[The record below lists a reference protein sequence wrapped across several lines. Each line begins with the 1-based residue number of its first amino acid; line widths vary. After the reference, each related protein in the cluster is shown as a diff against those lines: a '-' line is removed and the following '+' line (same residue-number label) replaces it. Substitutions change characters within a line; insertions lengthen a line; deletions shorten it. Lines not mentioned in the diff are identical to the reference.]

1 MTKEINVQKGSGNV
15 FYDLGFANPDELLV
29 KAELVRKIS
38 RIIIQNNLNQVE
50 ASKLLGIEQ
59 SDFSA
64 LIKGDTLSFSIES
77 LFSYLNILLS
87 RYDNLS

>member
-1 MTKEINVQKGSGNV
+1 MTKEIKVQKGSGNV
-15 FYDLGFANPDELLV
+15 FYDLGFDNPDELLV
-29 KAELVRKIS
+29 KSELVRKIS

-59 SDFSA
+59 SKFSA
-64 LIKGDTLSFSIES
+64 LIKGNILSFSTES
-77 LFSYLNILLS
+77 LFSFLNILLS

>member
-1 MTKEINVQKGSGNV
+1 MTKEIKFQKGSGNV

-38 RIIIQNNLNQVE
+38 AIITQNNLNQVE
-50 ASKLLGIEQ
+50 VSKLLGIEQ
-59 SDFSA
+59 SKFSA
-64 LIKGDTLSFSIES
+64 LIKGNILSFSTETI
-77 LFSYLNILLS
+77 FSYLNIFLS

>member
-1 MTKEINVQKGSGNV
+1 MTKEIKFQKGSGNV
-15 FYDLGFANPDELLV
+15 FYDLGFDNADELLV

-38 RIIIQNNLNQVE
+38 AIITQNNLNQVE

-59 SDFSA
+59 SKFSA
-64 LIKGDTLSFSIES
+64 LIKGNILSFSTETI
-77 LFSYLNILLS
+77 FSYLNILLS

>member
-1 MTKEINVQKGSGNV
+1 MTKEIKFQKGSGNV
-15 FYDLGFANPDELLV
+15 FYDLGFDNPDELLV

-59 SDFSA
+59 SEFSA
-64 LIKGDTLSFSIES
+64 LIKGYILSFSKES
-77 LFSYLNILLS
+77 LFSFLNILLS

>member
-1 MTKEINVQKGSGNV
+1 MIKEIKVQKGSGNV
-15 FYDLGFANPDELLV
+15 FYDLDFANPDELLV

-50 ASKLLGIEQ
+50 ASQLLGIEQ
-59 SDFSA
+59 SEYSA
-64 LIKGDTLSFSIES
+64 LRKGNILGFSTES
-77 LFSYLNILLS
+77 LFSFLNILLS

>member
-1 MTKEINVQKGSGNV
+1 MTKEIKFQKGSGNV
-15 FYDLGFANPDELLV
+15 FYDLGFDNPDELLV

-38 RIIIQNNLNQVE
+38 AIITQNNLNQVE

-59 SDFSA
+59 SKFSA
-64 LIKGDTLSFSIES
+64 LIKGNILSFSTETI
-77 LFSYLNILLS
+77 FSYLNILLS